1 MPDKVVVPVT
11 IVETGGIRA
20 FSDKKIQESIEGAFK
35 KAQANGW
42 KNGIVFEVD
51 IYGNMKTAFAMK
63 VGGHLSFGGF
73 LEREAKGTLT
83 GGAQAI
89 FGW

>member
-1 MPDKVVVPVT
+1 MPDKVVPVT
-11 IVETGGIRA
+11 IVEQGGIRS
-20 FSDKKIQESIEGAFK
+20 FSDKQIQASIEGAFK

-73 LEREAKGTLT
+73 LEREAKGTLS

>member
-1 MPDKVVVPVT
+1 MPDKVVPVT
-11 IVETGGIRA
+11 IIESGGIRA

-73 LEREAKGTLT
+73 LEREAKGTLS